1 MFKYIKW
8 ELKDLLSKNI
18 LTLAIVAGVYLLSWI
33 AVKNDMTDSFEV
45 VIVLFSIILVMS
57 VFCAFYAGTKRT
69 LETFESQTFLL
80 ESMIPISPE
89 QLLLAK
95 YIIAIVLNFFYVCI
109 FILGMAIVFS
119 ADSKLL
125 DYILKLAFENV
136 DELARVLVDLS
147 VYTTF
152 FTAIVTFVFV
162 AFKSLFPNGKF
173 AKVISF
179 VVGYFGVSYIATMA
193 TELFQDSRTGLYVIE
208 LGSVVAAFFLTT
220 TLIKNKLEIYK

>member
-18 LTLAIVAGVYLLSWI
+18 LTLGLVAVVYLLSWI
-33 AVKNDMTDSFEV
+33 AVKNDMTDTFSV
-45 VIVLFSIILVMS
+45 VIILFSIILVAS

-69 LETFESQTFLL
+69 LETFDSQTFLL

-95 YIIAIVLNFFYVCI
+95 YIIAIVLNLLYVGI

-119 ADSKLL
+119 AQTELL
-125 DYILKLAFENV
+125 DFLLKLVFENV
-136 DELARVLVDLS
+136 DELARALVDLS

-152 FTAIVTFVFV
+152 FTAVVTLVFI
-162 AFKSLFPNGKF
+162 AFKSIFPNGKF
-173 AKVISF
+173 AKIISF
-179 VVGYFGVSYIATMA
+179 VVGYFVVYYIAALA
-193 TELFQDSRTGLYVIE
+193 TELFQDSRIGLYAIE
-208 LGSVVAAFFLTT
+208 LGAVVASFFLTT
-220 TLIKNKLEIYK
+220 SLIKNKLEIYK